1 MKTRRGRD
9 NRVLH
14 IGDHVHVVDGSN
26 RGRHGII
33 DGFTPTDFVRLTWT
47 FPKKYS
53 DQTGCSKQQFCIKSV
68 PPKTLP
74 KRATTTAEFA
84 TVLED
89 SNFVDLLVDAV
100 QFEYSERGC
109 RAAQLPSSVRAAVK
123 HLITEFASQYDSD

>member
-9 NRVLH
+9 NRLLH

-53 DQTGCSKQQFCIKSV
+53 DQTGRSKMQFCIKSL
-68 PPKTLP
+68 PPQTLP
-74 KRATTTAEFA
+74 RRATTTAEFA
-84 TVLED
+84 TVLENSD
-89 SNFVDLLVDAV
+89 FVDLLVDAV

-109 RAAQLPSSVRAAVK
+109 RSEQLACSVRAAVK
-123 HLITEFASQYDSD
+123 YLMTDFATQYDSA